1 MNQNNIISLVLRKD
15 VMLSE
20 YTTIGLGGP
29 SEYFLICSNTEDIIS
44 GLKFASENNL
54 PVQVLSGGSNIIF
67 PDKGYDG
74 LIFKIDAKGIEINE
88 EGNKVCVNVK
98 AGEVWDDVVNFC
110 IERSLTGIECLSGI
124 PGSTGATPVQN
135 VGAYGQE
142 VKDVIESVTAIDRK
156 TPEIV
161 TFKNAECNFGYRQSR
176 FKNEDKDRFIITEV
190 QFLFNK
196 NNQPIIRYPELQK
209 FIDSKKY
216 KEREYSLKDKLTQT
230 RNAVLELRKG
240 KSMLIDL
247 NDPNSRSCGSFFMNP
262 VINEN
267 EYIKFISFTQN
278 FIKNNNKEQIPV
290 FRSGDKYK
298 LSAAWLIEKSGFH
311 KGFKKGGVGISEKHS
326 LSLINI
332 NGTTKELLELSSDI
346 ITKVFEKTGIILK
359 TEPVVV

>member
-1 MNQNNIISLVLRKD
+1 MNQNNTISLVLRKD

-54 PVQVLSGGSNIIF
+54 SVQVLSGGSNIIF

-74 LIFKIDAKGIEINE
+74 LIIKIDTKGIEINE
-88 EGNKVCVNVK
+88 KGNNVCVNVK
-98 AGEVWDDVVNFC
+98 AGEVWDDVVKFC

-156 TPEIV
+156 TLEIV

-176 FKNEDKDRFIITEV
+176 FKNEDKERFIITEV

-196 NNQPIIRYPELQK
+196 QNQPLIRYPELQK

-216 KEREYSLKDKLTQT
+216 MKSEYSLKDKLTQI

-262 VINEN
+262 VLNEEDFKKFMERV
-267 EYIKFISFTQN
+267 EYN
-278 FIKNNNKEQIPV
+278 NNNKEQIPV
-290 FRSGDKYK
+290 FRSGENYK
-298 LSAAWLIEKSGFH
+298 ISAAWLIENTGFQ
-311 KGFKKGGVGISEKHS
+311 KGYKKGGVGISGKHS
-326 LSLINI
+326 LALINI
-332 NGTTKELLELSSDI
+332 QGTTKEMTEYAKEIEES
-346 ITKVFEKTGIILK
+346 VFLKFGIILK
-359 TEPVVV
+359 TEPVIVL